1 MTSYII
7 GRTSTLSYLPMLK
20 IGLTS
25 GIGSGKSTVA
35 HIFEVLRIPV
45 YYADVAA
52 KRLMAENEELKASI
66 VEAFGKDAYFNG
78 NLNREYIAGQVFKND
93 KKLEL
98 LNSLVHPATLK
109 DAEAWMQNQKAPYVI
124 KEAALIFESGS
135 DKNLDYVIGV
145 RSPLVLRIQRTIDR
159 DNISA
164 DEVRARMA
172 KQMDE
177 ELKLRLCHYVIVN
190 DEQEMLIP
198 QVLALHETFLKL
210 QTIS

>member
-1 MTSYII
+1 
-7 GRTSTLSYLPMLK
+7 MLK
-20 IGLTS
+20 IGLTG

-35 HIFEVLRIPV
+35 RIFDVLQIPV

-52 KRLMAENEELKASI
+52 KKLMAENAELKASI
-66 VEAFGKDAYFNG
+66 IEAFGADAYLNG
-78 NLNREYIAGQVFKND
+78 NLNREYIAGQVFNND
-93 KKLEL
+93 KKIAL
-98 LNSLVHPATLK
+98 LNSLVHPAAIK

-145 RSPLVLRIQRTIDR
+145 RSPLALRIQRAMDR

-164 DEVRARMA
+164 EEVRARME

-177 ELKLRLCHYVIVN
+177 DVKLRLCHYVIVN

-198 QVLALHETFLKL
+198 QVLALHETFLRL
-210 QTIS
+210 QTN